1 MFCDDKVCA
10 VVYIPPVPET
20 PRSKKSKHKGTAF
33 RAGAS
38 NEAADRSLHTTGV
51 DAAKAP
57 KKPNASRKAV
67 DVRRAAMISEM
78 EIEKLNET
86 MGTIFLDPD
95 QKSPR
100 AQDFEERL
108 TARIVGQE
116 RAVRRMSGLY
126 QIFLAGMSPL
136 NRPIGTMLFLG
147 PTGSGKTRVIEAAAE
162 VLFGDANAIVKIDC
176 AEFQHSHEIA
186 KLIGSPPGYLG
197 HRETSPMLTQENLDR
212 MHTDDLKVSLVLF
225 DEIEKASDSLWQ
237 LLLGILDKATL
248 TLGDNRRVDFSHT
261 MVIMTSNLGAREMSE
276 LISGGIG
283 FAPGKGNKQI
293 NDTEVDQKIYRTAV
307 EAARRKFSPEF
318 MNRIDKVVV
327 FRSLKEHHL
336 RQILD
341 LELQAV
347 QDRIMASAGT
357 KFVFQC
363 SGTAKDMLLREGLDF
378 KYGARHLK
386 RAVERFLVYP
396 LSNLVA
402 TGQVGLGDLVHV
414 DLDELTHKLIFSKR
428 SGGALVQDTP
438 KDKDEPTSG
447 ESFSGG
453 VGLPIPQPAKAARK
467 SQSRGEKA
475 EN

>member
-1 MFCDDKVCA
+1 M
-10 VVYIPPVPET
+10 I
-20 PRSKKSKHKGTAF
+20 
-33 RAGAS
+33 
-38 NEAADRSLHTTGV
+38 
-51 DAAKAP
+51 
-57 KKPNASRKAV
+57 
-67 DVRRAAMISEM
+67 AAM
-78 EIEKLNET
+78 ET
-86 MGTIFLDPD
+86 QKKITETVFLDPD

-100 AQDFEERL
+100 AQEFEEKL
-108 TARIVGQE
+108 STRIVGQE

-126 QIFLAGMSPL
+126 QIFLAGMNPL
-136 NRPIGTMLFLG
+136 NRPVGTMLFLG
-147 PTGSGKTRVIEAAAE
+147 PTGSGKTRVVEAAAE
-162 VLFGDANAIVKIDC
+162 VLFGDPGAVIKIDC

-212 MHTDDLKVSLVLF
+212 YHTEETKLSLVLF

-261 MVIMTSNLGAREMSE
+261 MVVMTSNLGAREMSE
-276 LISGGIG
+276 LISGGMG
-283 FAPGKGNKQI
+283 FVPTQGGKNP
-293 NDTEVDQKIYRTAV
+293 NDSEVDQKIYRTAV

-341 LELQAV
+341 LELASV
-347 QDRIMASAGT
+347 QDRIMRSAGT

-363 SGTAKDMLLREGLDF
+363 ADRAKDMLLKEGIDF

-386 RAVERFLVYP
+386 RSIERFLVYP

-402 TGQVGLGDLVHV
+402 TAQVGLGDLVHV
-414 DLDELTHKLIFSKR
+414 DLHETQNKLVFSKR
-428 SGGALVQDTP
+428 SGGALISEAGPAEEETEELEA
-438 KDKDEPTSG
+438 K
-447 ESFSGG
+447 SGG
-453 VGLPIPQPAKAARK
+453 VGLPIPQTKAARK
-467 SQSRGEKA
+467 SHGRGEKS
-475 EN
+475 ES